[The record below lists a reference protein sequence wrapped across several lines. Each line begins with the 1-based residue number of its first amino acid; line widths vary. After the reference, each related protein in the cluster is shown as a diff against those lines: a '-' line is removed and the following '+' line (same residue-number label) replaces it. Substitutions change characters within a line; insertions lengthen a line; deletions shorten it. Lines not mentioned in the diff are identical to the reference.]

1 MNVDQLMTKE
11 VFSCLPGDS
20 LAKAAR
26 LMWDHDIGCL
36 PVVDAQGRVLAMITD
51 RDICMA
57 GHLTGK
63 RLAELSIGSA
73 MSKKVV
79 ACNPTDS
86 AETAE
91 ELMRL
96 SQIRRLAVVD
106 TGGSMVGIISL
117 NDLARASARVR
128 GHKPKTVELQDVAAT
143 LAAICEPRVAHQA
156 AA

>member
-1 MNVDQLMTKE
+1 
-11 VFSCLPGDS
+11 
-20 LAKAAR
+20 
-26 LMWDHDIGCL
+26 
-36 PVVDAQGRVLAMITD
+36 MITD

-106 TGGSMVGIISL
+106 TAGSMVGIISL

-143 LAAICEPRVAHQA
+143 LAAICEPRVGTRQLRNGEVHLEVALSGALRTERRTGQ
-156 AA
+156 